1 MASVLKKK
9 LQKIMSKLY
18 VNKKRNRELYKINK
32 KKVRKKSYRFC
43 IQYFFLLDI
52 HGISCR
58 DIQHIVGTKYSVR
71 EEHLL
76 QVKNKLDF
84 NFLISLK

>member
-1 MASVLKKK
+1 
-9 LQKIMSKLY
+9 MSKLY

-32 KKVRKKSYRFC
+32 KKVRKKKLQ
-43 IQYFFLLDI
+43 ILHPIFFLLDI

-76 QVKNKLDF
+76 QVKNKIDF

>member
-1 MASVLKKK
+1 
-9 LQKIMSKLY
+9 MSKLY

-32 KKVRKKSYRFC
+32 KKVRKKKLQ
-43 IQYFFLLDI
+43 ILHPIFFLLDI

>member
-1 MASVLKKK
+1 
-9 LQKIMSKLY
+9 MSKLY

-32 KKVRKKSYRFC
+32 KKVRKKKLQ
-43 IQYFFLLDI
+43 ILHPIFFLLDI

-71 EEHLL
+71 KEHLL

>member
-1 MASVLKKK
+1 
-9 LQKIMSKLY
+9 MSKLY
-18 VNKKRNRELYKINK
+18 VNKKRNRKLYKINK
-32 KKVRKKSYRFC
+32 KKVRKKKLQ
-43 IQYFFLLDI
+43 ILHPIFFLLDI

>member
-1 MASVLKKK
+1 
-9 LQKIMSKLY
+9 MSKLY

-32 KKVRKKSYRFC
+32 KKVRKKLQ
-43 IQYFFLLDI
+43 ILHPIFFLLDI

>member
-1 MASVLKKK
+1 
-9 LQKIMSKLY
+9 MSKLY

>member
-1 MASVLKKK
+1 M
-9 LQKIMSKLY
+9 
-18 VNKKRNRELYKINK
+18 NK
-32 KKVRKKSYRFC
+32 KKVRKKATDFASN
-43 IQYFFLLDI
+43 IFLLDI